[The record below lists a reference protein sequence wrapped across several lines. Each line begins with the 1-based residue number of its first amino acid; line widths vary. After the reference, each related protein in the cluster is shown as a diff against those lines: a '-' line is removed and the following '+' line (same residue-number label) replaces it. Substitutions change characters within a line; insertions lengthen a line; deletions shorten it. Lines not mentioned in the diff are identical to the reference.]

1 MFEQAGLVGSA
12 SLLANGIDCKYISIN
27 LNRSCLLTLIFVG
40 PLDALMV
47 IFCIPAMFI
56 VDKVGRRKLMMTGT
70 VAMGVGFLLMAGV
83 YGGVGHTVW
92 DPVNLTHAVD
102 MGGNKSADYAVIV
115 IIFLF
120 VCFYAIT
127 WAPCAWIYIAE
138 IFPLRIRSKGF
149 AFASALLWVGNVL
162 VGQITPILMNAITL

>member
-1 MFEQAGLVGSA
+1 
-12 SLLANGIDCKYISIN
+12 
-27 LNRSCLLTLIFVG
+27 
-40 PLDALMV
+40 MV

-56 VDKVGRRKLMMTGT
+56 VDRVGRRKLMLTGT
-70 VAMGVGFLLMAGV
+70 VAMGIGFILMAGV

-92 DPVNLTHAVD
+92 DEANLTHAVD
-102 MGGNKSADYAVIV
+102 MGGNKGADYAVIV

-127 WAPCAWIYIAE
+127 WAPCAWIYISE

-162 VGQITPILMNAITL
+162 VGQITPILMNAITLYVHHFCFNLKVMP